1 MKYDKNFLKSITVI
15 TILLLIV
22 SIIKQNSNLNVNDNI
37 QTNLF
42 RGIKSVKVR
51 EEKSKIDDKNISI
64 NIKMPQINYQN
75 DEVERYINTYIRKDI
90 NEFINH
96 QRQCT
101 QLNKIKSKKSIDIN
115 YHVVFEDLNL
125 INIVIYKNIDI
136 NKNNFNLEKESYIF
150 DLKTGQRI
158 YLDNLLKNNENYKDT
173 IKNYLVKYI
182 KKNNINI
189 DKDKIQIDKYTNY
202 VIEDE
207 GLLIYFNPYKESK
220 KNKSY
225 EFKIP
230 YDIFSNKI
238 KLIKTDNVVA
248 NIDTQTITE
257 NKSYINSII
266 NIPIITTKNKDIE
279 KIINDKIRNDIMR
292 FYDNSK
298 NEAKEYNKNFP
309 ENKNKFVSNVDFY
322 AKKNSN
328 NVLSILINYY
338 KYSAGAHGY
347 YEYKTYNIDMRN
359 GEFLELKNIFKR
371 DSDYKKV
378 LDSEIR
384 RQIELKA
391 KNDPQYEG
399 IYEFNGI
406 KDNQKFYIEDDN
418 LIIYFDLYEIAPYA
432 AGIPEFKININII
445 NHILNDDYIEFF
457 NS

>member
-22 SIIKQNSNLNVNDNI
+22 SIIKQNSNLNVDDNI

-101 QLNKIKSKKSIDIN
+101 QLNKVKSKKSIDIN

-136 NKNNFNLEKESYIF
+136 NKNNFKLEKDSYIF

-158 YLDNLLKNNENYKDT
+158 YLDNLLKDNKNYTDT

-202 VIEDE
+202 IIEDE
-207 GLLIYFNPYKESK
+207 GLLIYFNPYKDSK

-279 KIINDKIRNDIMR
+279 KIINDKIRN
-292 FYDNSK
+292 
-298 NEAKEYNKNFP
+298 
-309 ENKNKFVSNVDFY
+309 
-322 AKKNSN
+322 
-328 NVLSILINYY
+328 LSLI
-338 KYSAGAHGY
+338 
-347 YEYKTYNIDMRN
+347 
-359 GEFLELKNIFKR
+359 
-371 DSDYKKV
+371 
-378 LDSEIR
+378 
-384 RQIELKA
+384 
-391 KNDPQYEG
+391 
-399 IYEFNGI
+399 
-406 KDNQKFYIEDDN
+406 
-418 LIIYFDLYEIAPYA
+418 
-432 AGIPEFKININII
+432 
-445 NHILNDDYIEFF
+445 HI
-457 NS
+457 